1 MEARRDDGLTAKQA
15 RFAALLA
22 QGWTQA
28 AAYREAY
35 NTNGAKPETVWQ
47 EASRLAHDP
56 RVSARVR
63 ELLENARI
71 EDIDSPQVAF
81 RALLQDIEAA
91 RADRNW
97 SAVMAGH
104 DKRLKVWGMLKER
117 HIQENVESMS
127 DEQLIRELAGDDPEK
142 RKLLADMI
150 GADYEDDGEA
160 D

>member
-22 QGWTQA
+22 QGYTQS

-35 NTNGAKPETVWQ
+35 DTNGAKAETVWQ

-56 RVSARVR
+56 KVSARVR
-63 ELLENARI
+63 ELLRDARI
-71 EDIDSPQVAF
+71 EDLDSPAEAF
-81 RALLQDIEAA
+81 RALLQDIDAA

-104 DKRLKVWGMLKER
+104 DKRLKAWGMLKDR
-117 HIQENVESMS
+117 HIQEKAEALT
-127 DEQLIRELAGDDPEK
+127 DEQLIKELAGEDPEK
-142 RKLLADMI
+142 RKLVADMI
-150 GADYEDDGEA
+150 GYKGEA
-160 D
+160 G